1 MNEFEND
8 VKSDITRALISRA
21 CCHRALLSG
30 MLWGVRS
37 SNRMFF
43 EDNSCLIGFDN
54 APSLKLMCQFIKESY
69 HIQLASRINRK
80 SKKNHFMVHVLHIDR
95 FNQALNEIGLMN
107 EGLEYLNEVPARI
120 IRSNCCRVSF
130 IKGAF
135 LSTGSIRNPN
145 RGYYAEFR
153 SFDETFLSNLQK
165 LLVRFKITSHLF
177 YDRSSPVLYI
187 KESDHIVSLLYLL
200 GAHHDLLKI
209 EDIRLIKEIKNEV
222 NRVVNCDA
230 YNTKRTVEA
239 AQRHIAVIKKA
250 ERNIGL
256 HNLPQGIQDV
266 ARLRLDHPM
275 ASLNELSQFT
285 KNRVS
290 KSTINH
296 RFRQLEKIANNK

>member
-1 MNEFEND
+1 
-8 VKSDITRALISRA
+8 
-21 CCHRALLSG
+21 
-30 MLWGVRS
+30 
-37 SNRMFF
+37 
-43 EDNSCLIGFDN
+43 
-54 APSLKLMCQFIKESY
+54 
-69 HIQLASRINRK
+69 
-80 SKKNHFMVHVLHIDR
+80 
-95 FNQALNEIGLMN
+95 
-107 EGLEYLNEVPARI
+107 
-120 IRSNCCRVSF
+120 
-130 IKGAF
+130 
-135 LSTGSIRNPN
+135 
-145 RGYYAEFR
+145 
-153 SFDETFLSNLQK
+153 
-165 LLVRFKITSHLF
+165 
-177 YDRSSPVLYI
+177 VLYI